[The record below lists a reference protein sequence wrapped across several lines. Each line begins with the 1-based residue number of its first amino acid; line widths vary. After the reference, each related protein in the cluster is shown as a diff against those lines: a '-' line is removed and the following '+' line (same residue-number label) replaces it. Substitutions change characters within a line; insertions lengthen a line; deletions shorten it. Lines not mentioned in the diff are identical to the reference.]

1 MIENTNGLFSSSLSA
16 CVSFCKQDPK
26 IPLPYLTLNRTFSMA
41 SDGHSTGVPS
51 LCFAVGIPKYKQ
63 RRGANWYVLLKVL
76 QLFDRYWVRNQ
87 TTSAIESRD
96 LGHHASMKPNSSEE
110 YTGIDETKGESGR
123 QNGLPKNTWGL
134 TVIFVVVTMA
144 AEWIPDIPYDSPVSA
159 QAWAGGS

>member
-1 MIENTNGLFSSSLSA
+1 MPALASANKILKFLSPTWPSIESSVWLQMVTPQV
-16 CVSFCKQDPK
+16 CP
-26 IPLPYLTLNRTFSMA
+26 
-41 SDGHSTGVPS
+41 HSV
-51 LCFAVGIPKYKQ
+51 CAVGIPKYKQ

-76 QLFDRYWVRNQ
+76 QLFDRYRVRNQ

-96 LGHHASMKPNSSEE
+96 LGHHASMEPNSSEE

-123 QNGLPKNTWGL
+123 QNGLLKNTWGL